1 MNSSVALS
9 KDSVKRLLSDPSP
22 KGRAETAAS
31 VAKALSFGSL
41 GRAERQLAGEIL
53 ELLARDLEV
62 AVRQAVAE
70 HAKSCPFLP
79 RNVACRLAADVEAVA
94 LPLIRYSSV
103 LTDDDLIA
111 VIEAGTATK
120 LAAVAARDDV
130 TSRVSDAL
138 IATRDESAVRVLLGN
153 DGARISETGYGRVIA
168 DFGALRD
175 IQELLVARPMLPL
188 SVTER
193 LIAVIAED
201 LYEELISRQELPP
214 EIAAELIR
222 QGSEK
227 TLAQA
232 AKAEGSEGQAREL
245 AKRLKAQ
252 NRLTPTLLLRAL
264 CLGDLRFFEAA
275 MALQAGIPFASA
287 HTVLQDGGPEGF
299 RKLYRKTGLPEPLLR
314 PFLIAIEL
322 IQEVGWE
329 KAQTWRLQYT
339 HVMLERLSSEIETSV
354 GSELEAVMASVSR
367 LLTRDQSRT
376 ALN

>member
-1 MNSSVALS
+1 MNSPVALS
-9 KDSVKRLLSDPSP
+9 QDSVKRLLSDPSP
-22 KGRAETAAS
+22 RGRAETAAS
-31 VAKALSFGSL
+31 VAQALSFGNL
-41 GRAERQLAGEIL
+41 GKAERELAGDIL

-94 LPLIRYSSV
+94 LPVIRYSGV

-120 LAAVAARDDV
+120 LSAVAARDDV

-138 IATRDESAVRVLLGN
+138 IATRDHGAIKVLLGN
-153 DGARISETGYGRVIA
+153 DGARISTSGYGQVIS
-168 DFGALRD
+168 DFGDERD
-175 IQELLVARPMLPL
+175 VQKLLVARPMLPL

-193 LIAVIAED
+193 LITVIAED

-214 EIAAELIR
+214 EIAAELIQ

-227 TLAQA
+227 ALAQA
-232 AKAEGSEGQAREL
+232 AKTDGAGGEAREL
-245 AKRLKAQ
+245 AKRLKSQ
-252 NRLTPTLLLRAL
+252 DRLTPTLLLRAL

-275 MALQAGIPFASA
+275 MGVLAGIPIASA
-287 HTVLQDGGPEGF
+287 RTVLQDGGPEGF
-299 RKLYRKTGLPEPLLR
+299 RKLYRKTGLPEPMLR

-322 IQEVGWE
+322 VQEVGWE
-329 KAQTWRLQYT
+329 KAQTWRFQYT
-339 HVMLERLSSEIETSV
+339 HVMLERLSSEIETSL
-354 GSELEAVMASVSR
+354 GPELEAVMASVNR
-367 LLTRDQSRT
+367 LLARGQNGA
-376 ALN
+376 ALH

>member
-1 MNSSVALS
+1 MNSPVALS
-9 KDSVKRLLSDPSP
+9 QDSVKRLLSDPSP
-22 KGRAETAAS
+22 RGRAETAAS
-31 VAKALSFGSL
+31 VAQALSFGSL
-41 GRAERQLAGEIL
+41 GKAERELAGEIL
-53 ELLARDLEV
+53 DLLARDLEV

-94 LPLIRYSSV
+94 LPVIRYSSV

-120 LAAVAARDDV
+120 LGAVAARDDV

-138 IATRDESAVRVLLGN
+138 IATRNHDAIKVLLGN
-153 DGARISETGYGRVIA
+153 DGARISANGYGRVIA
-168 DFGALRD
+168 DFGEDRD
-175 IQELLVARPMLPL
+175 VQKLLVARPMLPL

-193 LIAVIAED
+193 LITVIAED

-214 EIAAELIR
+214 EIAAELIQ

-227 TLAQA
+227 ALAQA
-232 AKAEGSEGQAREL
+232 AKTDGAGGEAREL
-245 AKRLKAQ
+245 AKRLKSQ
-252 NRLTPTLLLRAL
+252 DRLTPTLLLRAL

-275 MALQAGIPFASA
+275 MGVLAGIPIASA
-287 HTVLQDGGPEGF
+287 RTVLQDGGPEGF

-322 IQEVGWE
+322 VQEVGWE
-329 KAQTWRLQYT
+329 KAQTWRFQYT
-339 HVMLERLSSEIETSV
+339 HVMLERLSSEIETSL
-354 GSELEAVMASVSR
+354 GPELEAVMASVNR
-367 LLTRDQSRT
+367 LLTRGQNGA
-376 ALN
+376 ALH

>member
-1 MNSSVALS
+1 MNSPVALS
-9 KDSVKRLLSDPSP
+9 KDTVKRLLADPSAR
-22 KGRAETAAS
+22 GRAETAAS
-31 VAKALSFGSL
+31 VAQALTYGRL
-41 GRAERQLAGEIL
+41 GKAERQLAGEIL

-79 RNVACRLAADVEAVA
+79 RSVACRLAADVETVA
-94 LPLIRYSSV
+94 LPVIRYSSV

-120 LAAVAARDDV
+120 LSAVAARDDV
-130 TSRVSDAL
+130 NARVSDAL
-138 IATRDESAVRVLLGN
+138 IATRNQSAIKVLLGN
-153 DGARISETGYGRVIA
+153 DGARITAAGYGHVIT
-168 DFGALRD
+168 DFGGNHD
-175 IQELLVARPMLPL
+175 VQKLLVARPMLPL

-201 LYEELISRQELPP
+201 LQEELIRRQELPP

-227 TLAQA
+227 ALSQA
-232 AKAEGSEGQAREL
+232 VKSEGSEAQAREL

-252 NRLTPTLLLRAL
+252 DRLSPTLMLRAL

-275 MALQAGIPFASA
+275 MGALCGVPIASA
-287 HTVLQDGGPEGF
+287 RTVLQDGGPDGF
-299 RKLYRKTGLPEPLLR
+299 RRLYRKSGLPEPLLR

-329 KAQTWRLQYT
+329 KAQTWRMQYS
-339 HVMLERLSSEIETSV
+339 HVMLDRLSSEIETSL
-354 GSELEAVMASVSR
+354 GPELEAVMASVSR
-367 LLTRDQSRT
+367 LLSRDQSRGP
-376 ALN
+376 LH